1 MGWRYRCCVRQE
13 DREGVRH
20 LVAAAGFFSAQEVE
34 IAVELVED
42 ALALGDA
49 SEYRF
54 VFADDAAGGLQ
65 GYACYGPVTP
75 GAARFDLYWIV
86 VAPDR
91 QRAGIGRA
99 LLEET
104 ERLSRVDGAAEMSID
119 TAGRA
124 QYAPTRAFYERMGYR
139 VHEVVPDFYSPGDD
153 KIVYHKAFSPASM

>member
-1 MGWRYRCCVRQE
+1 MAWRYRVREQ
-13 DREGVRH
+13 DREAVRR
-20 LVAAAGFFSAQEVE
+20 LVAATGFFSPQEEE

-54 VFADDAAGGLQ
+54 VFAEDARGGLQ

-75 GAARFDLYWIV
+75 GASCFDLYWIV
-86 VAPDR
+86 VAPER
-91 QRAGIGRA
+91 QHAGIGRA
-99 LLEET
+99 LLAEA
-104 ERLSRVDGAAEMSID
+104 ERLSRLDGATEMTID

-139 VHEVVPDFYSPGDD
+139 VHAIVSDFYSPGDD
-153 KIVYHKAFSPASM
+153 KVVYRKAL